1 VHELSIALALLDQLE
16 ALAAERGILRF
27 ECVELAAGVR
37 RGIVPEALELAFREA
52 ARGGVA
58 ADARLEL
65 TVVPARARCRGCGHA
80 FAPAIDD
87 YRCVRC
93 GQADVEMT
101 SGDDIVLS
109 RVTGAIAD
117 ADEEV
122 PA

>member
-16 ALAAERGILRF
+16 ALAAERGIARF
-27 ECVELAAGVR
+27 ERIEVAAGLR

-58 ADARLEL
+58 ADAQLEL
-65 TVVPARARCRGCGHA
+65 TIVPAWARCRGCGHA

-87 YRCVRC
+87 YRCARC
-93 GQADVEMT
+93 GQADVEIQR
-101 SGDDIVLS
+101 GDDIVLN
-109 RVTGAIAD
+109 RVTGAVAD

-122 PA
+122 PQ